1 VLFAEDLILLSPPHA
16 EWAAAVFVI
25 NAIYIPLLEEPM
37 LEERFGD
44 GYREYCRHVGRLL
57 PRVRPWQGPRS

>member
-1 VLFAEDLILLSPPHA
+1 LSR
-16 EWAAAVFVI
+16 AAAVFAF

-44 GYREYCRHVGRLL
+44 DYREYCRHVGRLL
-57 PRVRPWQGPRS
+57 PRVRPWQGP